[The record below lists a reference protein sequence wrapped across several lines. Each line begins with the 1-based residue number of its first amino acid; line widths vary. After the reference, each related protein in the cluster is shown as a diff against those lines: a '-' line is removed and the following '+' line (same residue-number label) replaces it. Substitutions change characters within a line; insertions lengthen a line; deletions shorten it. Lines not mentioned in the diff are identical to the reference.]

1 MKKSMK
7 DLLNKVYEDGRVFAK
22 NVPFETYFKDEKSL
36 VRLCIRDRDANG
48 IENE

>member
-1 MKKSMK
+1 MKE
-7 DLLNKVYEDGRVFAK
+7 LLNKVYEDGRVFAK
-22 NVPFETYFKDEKSL
+22 SVPFESYFKDELSL

>member
-7 DLLNKVYEDGRVFAK
+7 ELLNKVYEDGRVFAK
-22 NVPFETYFKDEKSL
+22 TVPFESYFKDEPSL